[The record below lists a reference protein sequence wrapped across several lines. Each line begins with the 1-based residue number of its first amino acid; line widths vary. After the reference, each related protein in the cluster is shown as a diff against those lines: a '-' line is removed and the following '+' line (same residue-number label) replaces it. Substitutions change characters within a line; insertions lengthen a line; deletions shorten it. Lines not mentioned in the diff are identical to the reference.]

1 MTRNTL
7 AGLILILSAV
17 PAFAA
22 EDDFWVIG
30 MGRRSCAHWQS
41 SAETL
46 NEGKVWI
53 YGFWSGMN
61 VFNTSHTVG
70 SKTDPAGIIGE
81 VKKFCE
87 NAPSESLFDA
97 ASMAFLAMDRSY
109 AARPQR

>member
-1 MTRNTL
+1 
-7 AGLILILSAV
+7 
-17 PAFAA
+17 
-22 EDDFWVIG
+22 

-87 NAPSESLFDA
+87 NAPSESLF
-97 ASMAFLAMDRSY
+97 
-109 AARPQR
+109 